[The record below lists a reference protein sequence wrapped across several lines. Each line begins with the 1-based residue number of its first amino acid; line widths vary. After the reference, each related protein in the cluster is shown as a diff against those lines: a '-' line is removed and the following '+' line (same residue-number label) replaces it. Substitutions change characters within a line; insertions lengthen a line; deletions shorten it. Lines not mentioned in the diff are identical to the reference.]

1 MIKKRLQKN
10 EQKCDVDEEKG
21 KEDNDDELLNDNP
34 GVSTGCKEL
43 KKSNQ
48 SRIIRSVW
56 FSKNAY
62 LLHSALSMHDDD
74 LQYKVK
80 NSKF

>member
-1 MIKKRLQKN
+1 MLQKN
-10 EQKCDVDEEKG
+10 EQKCDVDKEKG

-48 SRIIRSVW
+48 STIIRSVW
-56 FSKNAY
+56 FSKSAYFVFIFLFFFY

-74 LQYKVK
+74 L
-80 NSKF
+80 